1 MLTRWT
7 AGSLLAT
14 AVLGAAFAAGIGVVA
29 AFTPGVP
36 FAAMVAGWVLATAVA
51 AVLVSLHANGIATV
65 ARSLRAGAGN
75 GELARLADGSGE
87 IADLAGAL
95 IRHLRE
101 DEAGQDRIRA
111 ETDGLRRVVAE
122 LPDPVIVLGPD
133 DRISLAN
140 AAAARAF
147 GEALPGRDLKTV
159 LREPNLLSALG
170 VVRQGGDGRDIEIA
184 GIGAAELVYRV
195 RVSPMGDDPGET
207 CLLAFTSLT
216 EARRAEQMR
225 VEFVANVSH
234 ELRTPLAILHGFVET
249 LMGPAR
255 DDAEARTR
263 FLGIMYSQSTRMT
276 QLVEDLL
283 SLTRIE
289 AREHHLPTDTVSID
303 RVIER
308 TVADARY
315 VAGQKGMTIEAGI
328 RDGLPDVIGDLD
340 ELLQVTQNLVD
351 NAVKYGRSDSV
362 VRIEAM
368 MGDEVEP
375 PARDGDAGMVAIAI
389 SDQGEGIAREH
400 IPRLTERFYRVDSAR
415 SRKLGGTG
423 LGLAIVK
430 HIIAR
435 HRGTLAVTSEVGTGS
450 TFTVFLPAAPEG

>member
-1 MLTRWT
+1 MLSRWT
-7 AGSLLAT
+7 AGSLLGT

-36 FAAMVAGWVLATAVA
+36 ITAMVAGWVLATAVG
-51 AVLVSLHANGIATV
+51 AVLVHVHANGLATV
-65 ARSLRAGAGN
+65 ARSLRTGAGD
-75 GELARLADGSGE
+75 GELARLADGRGE
-87 IADLAGAL
+87 LAELAGAL

-101 DEAGQDRIRA
+101 DEIGRDRIRA
-111 ETDGLRRVVAE
+111 ETDGLRRIVAE
-122 LPDPVIVLGPD
+122 LPDPIMVLGPD
-133 DRISLAN
+133 DRIALAN
-140 AAAARAF
+140 AAAVRAF
-147 GEALPGRDLKTV
+147 GEALPGRDLQTV
-159 LREPNLLSALG
+159 LREPSLLSALG
-170 VVRQGGDGRDIEIA
+170 AARQGGDDKDIEVA
-184 GIGAAELVYRV
+184 GIGPAGSVYRV
-195 RVSPMGDDPGET
+195 RVSPIGDDPGGA

-216 EARRAEQMR
+216 ESRRAEQMR

-249 LMGPAR
+249 LIGPASE
-255 DDAEARTR
+255 DAEARAR
-263 FLGIMYSQSTRMT
+263 FLGIMHSQSTRMT

-289 AREHHLPTDTVSID
+289 SREHHLPTDTVSID

-308 TVADARY
+308 TVADASL
-315 VAGQKGMTIEAGI
+315 VASQKGMTIESAT
-328 RDGLPDVIGDLD
+328 RDVLPDVIGDLD

-351 NAVKYGRSDSV
+351 NAIKYGRSGSV

-368 MGDEVEP
+368 MADQVEP
-375 PARDGDAGMVAIAI
+375 PIRDGDAGMVAIAI

-435 HRGTLAVTSEVGTGS
+435 HRGTLAIASEMGTGS
-450 TFTVFLPAAPEG
+450 TFTVLLPAAPEG

>member
-7 AGSLLAT
+7 AGRLLKI

-36 FAAMVAGWVLATAVA
+36 FAAMAAGWVLATAVA
-51 AVLVSLHANGIATV
+51 AALVSVQATGLV
-65 ARSLRAGAGN
+65 TVTRSLRAGAGN

-87 IADLAGAL
+87 LADLAGAL

-101 DEAGQDRIRA
+101 DETGLDRIRA
-111 ETDGLRRVVAE
+111 ETDGLRCIVAE
-122 LPDPVIVLGPD
+122 LPDPVMVLGPD
-133 DRISLAN
+133 NRISLAN
-140 AAAARAF
+140 AAAARVF
-147 GEALPGRDLKTV
+147 GETLHGRDLKTV
-159 LREPNLLSALG
+159 LRVPDLLSALD
-170 VVRQGGDGRDIEIA
+170 VVRQGGHGNDIEIA
-184 GIGAAELVYRV
+184 GVGPVESVYRV
-195 RVSPMGDDPGET
+195 RISPIGDDPGET

-255 DDAEARTR
+255 DDAEARAR
-263 FLGIMYSQSTRMT
+263 FLGIMHSQSTRMT

-289 AREHHLPTDTVSID
+289 AREHHLPTETVSIE

-308 TVADARY
+308 TVADARH
-315 VAGQKGMTIEAGI
+315 VASQKGMTIESGI
-328 RDGLPDVIGDLD
+328 RDGLPGVIGDLD

-351 NAVKYGRSDSV
+351 NAIKYGRTDSV

-368 MGDEVEP
+368 MAEPVEP
-375 PARDGDAGMVAIAI
+375 PIRDGEAGMVAIAV

-435 HRGTLAVTSEVGTGS
+435 HRGTLAITSEVGTGS
-450 TFTVFLPAAPEG
+450 TFTVFLPAVPEG